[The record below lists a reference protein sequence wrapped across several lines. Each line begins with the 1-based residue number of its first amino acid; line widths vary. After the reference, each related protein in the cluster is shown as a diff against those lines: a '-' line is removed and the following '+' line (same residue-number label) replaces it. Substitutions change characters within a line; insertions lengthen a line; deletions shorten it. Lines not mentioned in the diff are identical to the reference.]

1 MKLLAFALLL
11 VLTLPPE
18 PGSEGSIEGKWS
30 FIKEKSTDIAV
41 WRSWSPQIEIATRG
55 DYVTITHRW
64 LERNQVVHTDSFA
77 FRPGASASTIPVHS
91 EIWTD
96 NWFMGVLARK
106 GTSRSVS
113 GIWLEPGKAMKT
125 VSEQVVEISQG
136 EKSLT
141 TTREYRLDET
151 RAFLTLTELRASRPT
166 PVILVFQRSGPE

>member
-1 MKLLAFALLL
+1 MKLLVFAFLF
-11 VLTLPPE
+11 VLTLPPG
-18 PGSEGSIEGKWS
+18 PASEGSVEGKWS
-30 FIKEKSTDIAV
+30 FIKEKSTDIAA
-41 WRSWSPQIEIATRG
+41 WRSWSPQIEIVTRG
-55 DYVTITHRW
+55 DYMTITHRW

-77 FRPGASASTIPVHS
+77 FRPGAGATTVPVHS
-91 EIWTD
+91 EFWTD

-106 GTSRSVS
+106 DTSRSVS
-113 GIWLEPGKAMKT
+113 GSWLEPGKAIQT

-151 RAFLTLTELRASRPT
+151 RAFLTVTEQRASRPT